1 MCVIAGYSGNKP
13 AAPIIIEMLRKTEYI
28 DGGLSTGI
36 ATIHEGKLYVRKVL
50 GDVDTLVR
58 ETDALDLPG
67 TTGIIHTRTS
77 NDFIS
82 CAHPFLDPYGKLAVV
97 ENGTTLGSGSD
108 EFYAKER
115 EIMNSFLARG
125 MHAYTEDELPV
136 TPNCPRIMDNGKAFY
151 YIEPY
156 PFMIGE
162 ELHNS
167 TEADRREAFAKAV
180 RSAHSTLP
188 TDNITLSVHADI
200 PDTIAIGNI
209 TRPMSVG
216 LGDGE
221 TYLATCPIAFPDDI
235 QKRPVLHL
243 PPTSVST
250 VTPDGVKIH
259 TTTIDGVKVEQI
271 DYRVAKFIRDEMEA
285 RLTGKESEP
294 LSIYDLPILSRWLD
308 IWSKPDVE
316 CKYNSNNGKLKQFAA
331 VIYEGL
337 WSFHKEGRLHSIRGR
352 KTNKPEQFITRFW
365 VDPIE

>member
-1 MCVIAGYSGNKP
+1 MCVIAGYSGDKR
-13 AAPIIIEMLRKTEYI
+13 AAPILIEMMRKTEYI

-50 GDVDTLVR
+50 GDTDMLVR

-77 NDFIS
+77 NDFIT
-82 CAHPFLDPYGKLAVV
+82 CAHPVLDPYGKLAVV
-97 ENGTTLGSGSD
+97 ENGTTLGTGSD

-115 EIMNSFLARG
+115 EIMNSFLDRG
-125 MHAYTEDELPV
+125 MHAYSEDELPFK
-136 TPNCPRIMDNGKAFY
+136 PESPRIMKNGKIFY

-156 PFMIGE
+156 PFMIGD

-167 TEADRREAFAKAV
+167 SAENKRLAFAEAV
-180 RSAHSTLP
+180 KNAHATLP

-209 TRPMSVG
+209 TRPMTVG
-216 LGDGE
+216 FGDGE
-221 TYLATCPIAFPDDI
+221 TYLATCPIAFPEEI

-250 VTPDGVKIH
+250 VTPEGVQIH

-285 RLTGKESEP
+285 RLTGKENEP
-294 LSIYDLPILSRWLD
+294 LSIYDLPILDSWLD
-308 IWSKPDVE
+308 IWSEPRVD
-316 CKYNSNNGKLKQFAA
+316 CKFISEAGKLKQFAA

-352 KTNKPEQFITRFW
+352 KTNNQNQFITRFW
-365 VDPIE
+365 VDPIK